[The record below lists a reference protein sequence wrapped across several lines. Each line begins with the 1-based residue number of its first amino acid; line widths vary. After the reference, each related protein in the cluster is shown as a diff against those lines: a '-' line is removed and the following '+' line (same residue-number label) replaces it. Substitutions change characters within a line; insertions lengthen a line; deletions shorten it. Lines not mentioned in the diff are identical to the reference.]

1 MRESCAIMDH
11 RKCLNSKNKRSA
23 LVSIQQKEVMNI
35 YDDLFLAIAPAV
47 PPSCIY
53 SMQLPCLICRLLVR
67 ARQLLQCFTKVSQSA
82 WLHSSSMSWT
92 VLHTLCA
99 SRDRQ
104 ILANKVSLSR
114 MLSHVWQFSNC
125 AHALS
130 LCSVMHVFRLCFF
143 FFSIFFIIL
152 MCNWC
157 SVAMG
162 GQPDRRILLLWQP
175 AIVSLLLCY
184 GMLSWFGK

>member
-1 MRESCAIMDH
+1 
-11 RKCLNSKNKRSA
+11 
-23 LVSIQQKEVMNI
+23 MNI

-53 SMQLPCLICRLLVR
+53 SMQLSCLICRLLVR

-143 FFSIFFIIL
+143 FFSFFCIIL
-152 MCNWC
+152 IFC
-157 SVAMG
+157 VTG
-162 GQPDRRILLLWQP
+162 VLLLWL
-175 AIVSLLLCY
+175 ASLIGVYCFSGSLPLCLCY
-184 GMLSWFGK
+184 CVMEC